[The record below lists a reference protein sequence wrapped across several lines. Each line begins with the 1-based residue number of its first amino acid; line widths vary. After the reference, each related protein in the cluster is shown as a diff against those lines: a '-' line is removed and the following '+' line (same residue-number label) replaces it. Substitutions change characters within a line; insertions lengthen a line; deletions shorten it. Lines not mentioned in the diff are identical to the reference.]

1 MAAVALLLV
10 GVIIVVSVAV
20 GVAVELHFGER
31 ADRACGRILNLL
43 LYVVVP
49 PVIFFNIVHLDFT
62 LDVGVGLLIGLLASV
77 LTGVLA
83 FSVGRARGWPRPVIG
98 TVIISSVAGNTAYL
112 GYPFAAIAFG
122 SDALPEAV
130 AYDSLVAIPVLVV
143 GCFAV
148 GAAFGESSGE
158 TLGGRVSSFFFR
170 NPVLPAFVLALLAPD
185 WLAPDLAVTLSQVL
199 VFAMLPVGFV
209 AVGVYLAE
217 SSAGRFSIPHPDLR
231 IGTAVVL
238 KLLALPGLLA
248 LIALPL
254 IAIPEVYLVQAAMP
268 SGLNTLIVANAYGLD
283 RRLAA
288 GAIVWSTGAVLLVA
302 GAVAALSA

>member
-1 MAAVALLLV
+1 MALLLV
-10 GVIIVVSVAV
+10 GVIIVASVAA
-20 GVAVELHFGER
+20 GVFLELRFGER
-31 ADRACGRILNLL
+31 ADRACGRVLNLL

-62 LDVGVGLLIGLLASV
+62 LDIGVGLLIGLVASA

-83 FSVGRARGWPRPVIG
+83 WSIGRARGWPRPVIG

-112 GYPFAAIAFG
+112 GYPFAAIALG
-122 SDALPEAV
+122 SDALPQAV
-130 AYDSLVAIPVLVV
+130 AYDSLVAIPVLMV

-158 TLGGRVSSFFFR
+158 TVGGRIRAFFFR
-170 NPVLPAFVLALLAPD
+170 NPILPAFVLALLAPA
-185 WLAPDLAVTLSQVL
+185 WLAPQIAVTLSQVL
-199 VFAMLPVGFV
+199 VFAMLPVGFI

-217 SSAGRFSIPHPDLR
+217 SSAGRFSIPRPDLR
-231 IGTAVVL
+231 IGTAVAL
-238 KLLALPGLLA
+238 KLLILPGLIA

-254 IAIPEVYLVQAAMP
+254 IVIPEAYLVQAAMP

-288 GAIVWSTGAVLLVA
+288 GAIVWSTGVVLVVA
-302 GAVAALSA
+302 GLLAALTA